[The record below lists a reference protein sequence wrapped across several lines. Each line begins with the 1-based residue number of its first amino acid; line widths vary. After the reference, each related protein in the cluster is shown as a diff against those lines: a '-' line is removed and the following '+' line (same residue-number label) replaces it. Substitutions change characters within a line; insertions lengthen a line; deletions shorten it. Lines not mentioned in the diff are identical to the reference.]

1 MSRNVSE
8 AANGSGEITSHI
20 AGVAQGRNRYPEGR
34 AAAGW
39 IDSGENGGSCTGFG
53 QESSRIGWILTL
65 MAQRHWLEP
74 ETSSFKNLSSRAM
87 FSSFFYCCR

>member
-39 IDSGENGGSCTGFG
+39 KLQLNCGDWSS
-53 QESSRIGWILTL
+53 SSR
-65 MAQRHWLEP
+65 
-74 ETSSFKNLSSRAM
+74 
-87 FSSFFYCCR
+87 